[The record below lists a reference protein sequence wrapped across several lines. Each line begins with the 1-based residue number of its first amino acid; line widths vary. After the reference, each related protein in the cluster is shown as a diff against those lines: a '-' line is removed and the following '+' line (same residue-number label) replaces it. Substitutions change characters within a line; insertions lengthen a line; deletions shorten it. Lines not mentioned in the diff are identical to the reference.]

1 MLRIDPS
8 NSTQNARPAYGAE
21 RLSTQQTVLS
31 LSWIDGTVRALAV
44 HKGMVEGSWECPDMV
59 TEAAGF
65 GAVLRQA
72 VAHTGYKGT
81 NVSVVLG
88 HPRLGQQLL
97 TAPPTT
103 RTNLMRFIERQI
115 QLIMYLGVP
124 PDLQPALIRYI
135 QRQVQSLKS
144 FDGEAAW
151 CFEYTA
157 PVEETNGLL
166 VHLFPRQI
174 LNTLAQECNK
184 ADLRL
189 SAVVPITAALQS
201 QCQHLPIKQD
211 EVAMLVGDTG
221 RSSAVVVSRADGQ
234 LYLSRVLTGSWAE
247 NAEHLIVD
255 LQRTAVFVKEEYG
268 VNVSSVWLFGPDAQN
283 YVPQVQAETGIPT
296 GESPVPWDTFYW
308 PRALCLLVPAM
319 MPNLISRE
327 QLHAPREQLWLKFVA
342 AGAIVLVLLC
352 LGTTAYLEWMLRTER
367 AGLRALQGKI
377 AQAEKQ
383 KAEAQRYNEELET
396 KREIV
401 KLVDERRLPPVPGW
415 FMGYLS
421 EVVPQDLLL
430 TSLSVHRE
438 GEQWHLKVAGV
449 PQPSTNA
456 PSVDVFTNAVEQFK
470 RRLATGPFHVAFVSG
485 TQKDA
490 KPGKAGVSVLPS
502 WVTELGKVSPDKVQR
517 ELRFE
522 LEGVME

>member
-1 MLRIDPS
+1 
-8 NSTQNARPAYGAE
+8 
-21 RLSTQQTVLS
+21 
-31 LSWIDGTVRALAV
+31 
-44 HKGMVEGSWECPDMV
+44 
-59 TEAAGF
+59 
-65 GAVLRQA
+65 
-72 VAHTGYKGT
+72 
-81 NVSVVLG
+81 
-88 HPRLGQQLL
+88 
-97 TAPPTT
+97 
-103 RTNLMRFIERQI
+103 
-115 QLIMYLGVP
+115 
-124 PDLQPALIRYI
+124 
-135 QRQVQSLKS
+135 
-144 FDGEAAW
+144 
-151 CFEYTA
+151 
-157 PVEETNGLL
+157 
-166 VHLFPRQI
+166 
-174 LNTLAQECNK
+174 
-184 ADLRL
+184 
-189 SAVVPITAALQS
+189 
-201 QCQHLPIKQD
+201 
-211 EVAMLVGDTG
+211 
-221 RSSAVVVSRADGQ
+221 
-234 LYLSRVLTGSWAE
+234 
-247 NAEHLIVD
+247 
-255 LQRTAVFVKEEYG
+255 
-268 VNVSSVWLFGPDAQN
+268 
-283 YVPQVQAETGIPT
+283 
-296 GESPVPWDTFYW
+296 
-308 PRALCLLVPAM
+308 
-319 MPNLISRE
+319 
-327 QLHAPREQLWLKFVA
+327 
-342 AGAIVLVLLC
+342 
-352 LGTTAYLEWMLRTER
+352 TER

>member
-221 RSSAVVVSRADGQ
+221 G
-234 LYLSRVLTGSWAE
+234 RVL
-247 NAEHLIVD
+247 
-255 LQRTAVFVKEEYG
+255 
-268 VNVSSVWLFGPDAQN
+268 
-283 YVPQVQAETGIPT
+283 
-296 GESPVPWDTFYW
+296 
-308 PRALCLLVPAM
+308 
-319 MPNLISRE
+319 
-327 QLHAPREQLWLKFVA
+327 LW
-342 AGAIVLVLLC
+342 
-352 LGTTAYLEWMLRTER
+352 
-367 AGLRALQGKI
+367 
-377 AQAEKQ
+377 
-383 KAEAQRYNEELET
+383 
-396 KREIV
+396 
-401 KLVDERRLPPVPGW
+401 
-415 FMGYLS
+415 
-421 EVVPQDLLL
+421 
-430 TSLSVHRE
+430 
-438 GEQWHLKVAGV
+438 
-449 PQPSTNA
+449 
-456 PSVDVFTNAVEQFK
+456 
-470 RRLATGPFHVAFVSG
+470 
-485 TQKDA
+485 
-490 KPGKAGVSVLPS
+490 
-502 WVTELGKVSPDKVQR
+502 
-517 ELRFE
+517 
-522 LEGVME
+522 

>member
-1 MLRIDPS
+1 MLKIASSSKVPQ
-8 NSTQNARPAYGAE
+8 TAVPGGQE
-21 RLSTQQTVLS
+21 RLSTQQTTLS
-31 LSWIDGTVRALAV
+31 VSWIDGVVKALAV
-44 HKGMVEGSWECPDMV
+44 DKGTVEGAWESPDLI
-59 TEAAGF
+59 TDAAGF
-65 GAVLRQA
+65 ASVLRQA
-72 VAHTGYKGT
+72 IAHTGYKGT
-81 NVSVVLG
+81 NVSIALG

-103 RTNLMRFIERQI
+103 RTNLMRFIERQV

-157 PVEETNGLL
+157 PIEETNGLL
-166 VHLFPRQI
+166 VHLFPREI
-174 LNTLAQECNK
+174 LNTLANECNK

-189 SAVVPITAALQS
+189 SAVVPITAVLQS

-268 VNVSSVWLFGPDAQN
+268 VNVSSVWLFGPDAPKH
-283 YVPQVQAETGIPT
+283 VPEVQAETGIPT
-296 GESPVPWDTFYW
+296 GESPVPWDAYYW

-319 MPNLISRE
+319 MPNLVSRE
-327 QLHAPREQLWLKFVA
+327 QLHAPGEKLWMKFVA

-352 LGTTAYLEWMLRTER
+352 LGTTAYLEWMLRAER
-367 AGLRALQGKI
+367 AGLKALQGKI

-396 KREIV
+396 KREII

-421 EVVPQDLLL
+421 EAVPQDLLL
-430 TSLSVHRE
+430 TSLRVYRE
-438 GEQWHLKVAGV
+438 NEQWHLKVAGV

-456 PSVDVFTNAVEQFK
+456 PSVTVFTNAVEQFK
-470 RRLATGPFHVAFVSG
+470 RRLATGPFHVAFVGG
-485 TQKDA
+485 TKRDA
-490 KPGKAGVSVLPS
+490 SSGKAGAPVLPS
-502 WVTELGKVSPDKVQR
+502 WVTELGKVSPEKVQR
-517 ELRFE
+517 ELQFE
-522 LEGVME
+522 FEGVME